1 MVRTP
6 GFVRYN
12 NFTTRVLQS
21 QGQNYTKRNDEIW
34 KIEEGGRKMI
44 CIQDDM
50 CYNKDEEIAPVPD
63 IRKRLREEILSLSN
77 KQAEYVLRSLQRQYN
92 KEGKQ

>member
-21 QGQNYTKRNDEIW
+21 QGQNYTKRNNKIW

-50 CYNKDEEIAPVPD
+50 CYNKGEEIAPIPN
-63 IRKRLREEILSLSN
+63 IRQRLREEILSLSN
-77 KQAEYVLRSLQRQYN
+77 EQAEYVLRQMD
-92 KEGKQ
+92 ETVTEE

>member
-1 MVRTP
+1 L
-6 GFVRYN
+6 VRYN

-34 KIEEGGRKMI
+34 KIEEGWRKMI

-50 CYNKDEEIAPVPD
+50 CYKKGEKIAPIPN
-63 IRKRLREEILSLSN
+63 IRQRLREEILSLSN
-77 KQAEYVLRSLQRQYN
+77 EQAEYVLRALQRQYN

>member
-1 MVRTP
+1 MPAAELT
-6 GFVRYN
+6 FYYN
-12 NFTTRVLQS
+12 LTTLGKTA
-21 QGQNYTKRNDEIW
+21 QGENCTKRNDKIW
-34 KIEEGGRKMI
+34 KLRKGRREMV

-50 CYNKDEEIAPVPD
+50 CYKKDEEIAPVPD

-77 KQAEYVLRSLQRQYN
+77 KQAEYVLRALQRQYN